1 MTAARNRRWFRFA
14 LPAMFMVTLACGLAL
29 LTEEIVNVRIRP
41 AFQLDVL
48 LRPEELADEA
58 FRNRALELFDRAA
71 ESQSKAKRDLAIA
84 LGVVGAM
91 ASLIGL
97 LVSYRYWPND

>member
-1 MTAARNRRWFRFA
+1 MTAPKRRWFRFA

-41 AFQLDVL
+41 AFQLDL
-48 LRPEELADEA
+48 LLSPEELADDA
-58 FRNRALELFDRAA
+58 FRERALELFDLAA
-71 ESQSKAKRDLAIA
+71 EGQTKSKRDLAIA

-97 LVSYRYWPND
+97 LASYRYWPND